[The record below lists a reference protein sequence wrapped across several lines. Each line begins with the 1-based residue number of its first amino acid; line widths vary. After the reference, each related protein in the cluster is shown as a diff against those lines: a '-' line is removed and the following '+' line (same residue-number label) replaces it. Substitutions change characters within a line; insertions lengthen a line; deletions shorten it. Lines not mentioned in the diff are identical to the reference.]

1 MDIRELHNEA
11 MYKAELG
18 DIQKY
23 QGNSEY
29 AIDLY
34 AQAYELE
41 KECGLY
47 CFRTSYG

>member
-23 QGNSEY
+23 QGN
-29 AIDLY
+29 LGVRRFPP
-34 AQAYELE
+34 AQT
-41 KECGLY
+41 GL
-47 CFRTSYG
+47 RE

>member
-23 QGNSEY
+23 QGLSL
-29 AIDLY
+29 IHI
-34 AQAYELE
+34 
-41 KECGLY
+41 
-47 CFRTSYG
+47 